1 MLRSKDLC
9 KDKTTFGIID
19 AQSVQNAD
27 TAQAKGYDAGKK
39 VSGIKRHI
47 AVDTQGL
54 PHAVV
59 IVTTANV
66 PDRQGAIEMLTAHR
80 ENLPEVRK
88 YLADGGYT
96 GEKFAQAVKEICGA
110 EAAAVKRNELHR
122 FVVLPQRQVVE
133 RTFGWLDKARRLW
146 KNCER
151 TLRQSCQMLLF
162 ALIAILIRR
171 F

>member
-1 MLRSKDLC
+1 MLRSEDVRT
-9 KDKTTFGIID
+9 DQTTFGIID

-39 VSGIKRHI
+39 VSGIQRHI
-47 AVDTQGL
+47 VVDPPGL
-54 PHAVV
+54 PPAV

-66 PDRQGAIEMLTAHR
+66 PDRPGAIAMLTAHR
-80 ENLPEVRK
+80 ENWSEVRK

-96 GEKFAQAVKEICGA
+96 GEQFAQAVKERCGA
-110 EAAAVKRNELHR
+110 EVAAVKRNELHR
-122 FVVLPQRQVVE
+122 LVVLPQRWVVE